1 MTAYK
6 HLDEARKGALEKLSE
21 VIDAGEIDHAVL
33 IDDLFGKLRVVV
45 WPTSTKERGGLV
57 DRLAGAMREAGQ
69 QFWAETIWVA
79 TDTDEVADQIVYDA
93 AWEAGHEITP
103 RLRIDDRHRNRTAWF
118 SPFRDPPWAPR
129 RTRDETTAPPIVAFL
144 SFKGGLGRTTA
155 LASFAIQQARSGE
168 RVVVIDFDL
177 DAPGA
182 GTLLATDNRGTTAP
196 WGVVDYLL
204 ERPLG
209 EVPLDDYT
217 HRCQP
222 EIAGSGSIIVVP
234 AGRVNND
241 YLTKLARVD
250 LEFGTPVLS
259 AEVPPQHP
267 LELLLHQVREELDPT
282 WILIDARAGLS
293 PAAGLL
299 MSGFAHLYVLFG
311 TTNEQSFIGLE
322 RMIHRLGAERLR
334 TGAQAECVVVH
345 AMVPENA
352 AIAEKSKETF
362 RARTE
367 EIFRDHYL
375 VKDDP
380 SEELWSVSD
389 IGNNVEAPLV
399 PVDIPYS
406 QAIAFFSTVMDV
418 ADVLCQGP
426 YENLSTRIQG
436 RFPLSTTGDD

>member
-6 HLDEARKGALEKLSE
+6 HLDEARKDALDKLSE
-21 VIDAGEIDHAVL
+21 VIDAGGIDRAVL
-33 IDDLFGKLRVVV
+33 IDDLFGKLRVII
-45 WPTSTKERGGLV
+45 WPTPNEERGELV
-57 DRLAGAMREAGQ
+57 DRLSKTMREAGQ
-69 QFWAETIWVA
+69 QFWTNTIWIA
-79 TDTDEVADQIVYDA
+79 TDTNEIADQIVYDRS
-93 AWEAGHEITP
+93 WEAGHEITP

-118 SPFRDPPWAPR
+118 SLARDPPWNPR
-129 RTRDETTAPPIVAFL
+129 RTRDKTTAPPIVAFL

-155 LASFAIQQARSGE
+155 LAAFAIQRARSGE

-177 DAPGA
+177 DAPGV
-182 GTLLATDNRGTTAP
+182 GTLLATDTRGTTAP

-209 EVPLDDYT
+209 EVPLEDYM

-222 EIAGSGSIIVVP
+222 EITGSGSIIVIP

-250 LEFGTPVLS
+250 LELGSPTLS
-259 AEVPPQHP
+259 VEAPLEHP
-267 LELLLHQVREELDPT
+267 LELLLHQVRKELDPT

-322 RMIHRLGAERLR
+322 RMIHHLGAEHLR
-334 TGAQAECVVVH
+334 KGVQAECVVVH

-362 RARTE
+362 RARVE

-380 SEELWSVSD
+380 NEELWSVSD
-389 IGNNVEAPLV
+389 IGNNAEAPLV

-406 QAIAFFSTVMDV
+406 QAIAFFSSITGV
-418 ADVLCQGP
+418 ADVLCKGP
-426 YENLSTRIQG
+426 YEDLSVRIQG
-436 RFPLSTTGDD
+436 RFPLITERDD

>member
-6 HLDEARKGALEKLSE
+6 HLDEARKDALDKLSE
-21 VIDAGEIDHAVL
+21 VIDSGEIDHAVL
-33 IDDLFGKLRVVV
+33 IDDLFGKLRVVI
-45 WPTSTKERGGLV
+45 WPTSTEEHEGLV
-57 DRLAGAMREAGQ
+57 DRLSRTMREAGQ
-69 QFWAETIWVA
+69 QFWTDTIWIA
-79 TDTDEVADQIVYDA
+79 ADTNEIADQIVYDA

-118 SPFRDPPWAPR
+118 SLFRDPPWNAR
-129 RTRDETTAPPIVAFL
+129 RTRDDTTAPPIVAFL

-155 LASFAIQQARSGE
+155 LASFAIQRARSGE
-168 RVVVIDFDL
+168 RVAVIDFDL
-177 DAPGA
+177 DAPGV

-209 EVPLDDYT
+209 EVPLEDYM

-222 EIAGSGSIIVVP
+222 EIVGSGSIVVIP

-241 YLTKLARVD
+241 YLTKLARVN
-250 LEFGTPVLS
+250 LEIGTPALS
-259 AEVPPQHP
+259 VEAPLEHP
-267 LELLLHQVREELDPT
+267 LELLLHQVRKELDPT

-334 TGAQAECVVVH
+334 KGAQAECVVVH

-352 AIAEKSKETF
+352 AIAEQSRETF

-375 VKDDP
+375 VRDDP
-380 SEELWSVSD
+380 NEELWSVSD
-389 IGNNVEAPLV
+389 IGNNAEAPLV

-406 QAIAFFSTVMDV
+406 QAIAFFSSVTDI

-426 YENLSTRIQG
+426 YENLSARIQG
-436 RFPLSTTGDD
+436 RFPLSIGGHD